1 MPLNSKQ
8 ELTELEQVFDDLWP
22 ICRSL
27 TGDGVRES
35 LDIIEKWM
43 PLKRTAVPSGSSV
56 YDWTVPKEW
65 NIRDAYIITPEGE
78 KIAQF
83 KKNNLHVLNYSTPV
97 DMKIGFSELKEHLYT
112 LKNQPDAIPYVTSY
126 YKEKWGF

>member
-8 ELTELEQVFDDLWP
+8 ELIELEQVFDDLWP

-65 NIRDAYIITPEGE
+65 NIRDAYIITPEGLKVGD
-78 KIAQF
+78 KIMSSKF
-83 KKNNLHVLNYSTPV
+83 TKINGKKAYENDYGN
-97 DMKIGFSELKEHLYT
+97 
-112 LKNQPDAIPYVTSY
+112 
-126 YKEKWGF
+126 